1 MSDRITAPEVEDR
14 PAVRVKLRDVERELN
29 RQMKV
34 LQGAG
39 PIQRARMSN
48 LVIFCN
54 DLGQSMLVTEQIPAI
69 SAVHPSRTILLIGEP
84 DGSKDVT
91 AWVSVRPIGE
101 GAKRYTCAEM
111 VTLYAAGHAVERLS
125 FAVRAL
131 LIGDLPV
138 NLWWEAPQPPPLA
151 GSLLFDLAES
161 SQQIIYDSIG
171 WPDPARGVAATAGWI
186 EQVQRAG
193 GRWRVASDLN
203 WRRLKYWR
211 RLLTQALEPGAATGA
226 AESATEIVIEHG
238 PHASI
243 QAWLL
248 ASWLTQHLEWR
259 VQAGRITPGVE
270 MAWKFETAKGAA
282 MVRIRR
288 RDQGTPEV
296 FRVRIA
302 CRIDDVPGA
311 VVITL
316 EESQRLSVQHE
327 GTDTSPRTMAVPP
340 QSPVD
345 LVGRQLSDRER
356 DEVFRDS
363 MAVAGVM
370 AQSLLH

>member
-1 MSDRITAPEVEDR
+1 MSDPTTIPEPGT
-14 PAVRVKLRDVERELN
+14 PASLIVPLRDVERELN
-29 RQMKV
+29 RRMKA

-39 PIQRARMSN
+39 PMQRARMSN

-54 DLGQSMLVTEQIPAI
+54 SLEQSIMVNEQIPAI

-84 DGSKDVT
+84 GPTKEMT
-91 AWVSVRPIGE
+91 ARVSVRPIGE
-101 GAKRYTCAEM
+101 GSKRYTCAEM
-111 VTLYAAGHAVERLS
+111 VTLHAAGPAVERLP

-138 NLWWEAPQPPPLA
+138 NLWWEANVPPPLA
-151 GSLLFDLAES
+151 GSLLLELAETA
-161 SQQIIYDSIG
+161 QQIIYDSIG
-171 WPDPARGVAATAGWI
+171 WPDPARGMAATAAWM
-186 EQVQRAG
+186 EQIQRAG

-211 RLLTQALEPGAATGA
+211 RLLTQALEPTAAAGA
-226 AESATEIVIEHG
+226 AESATEIVVEHG

-248 ASWLTQHLEWR
+248 ASWLSQRLEWR
-259 VQAGRITPGVE
+259 VQAGRFTPGVE
-270 MAWKFETAKGAA
+270 MAWKFQTKKGDA
-282 MVRIRR
+282 MVRVRR
-288 RDQGTPEV
+288 REQGNPEV
-296 FRVRIA
+296 CRVRIA

-311 VVITL
+311 LVITR
-316 EESQRLSVQHE
+316 EDEQRLSVQHE
-327 GTDTSPRTMAVPP
+327 GTDSSPRTMAVPH
-340 QSPVD
+340 QSPID

-356 DEVFRDS
+356 DAVFRES
-363 MAVAGVM
+363 LAVAGVM